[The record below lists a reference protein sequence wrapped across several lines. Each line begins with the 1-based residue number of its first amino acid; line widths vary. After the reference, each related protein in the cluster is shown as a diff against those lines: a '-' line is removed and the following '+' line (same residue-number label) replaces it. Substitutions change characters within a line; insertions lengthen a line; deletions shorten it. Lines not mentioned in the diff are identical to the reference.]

1 MYCTRG
7 FHLKH
12 ILNSSYRSSACFQ
25 QQCEAETTRFL
36 SCMLQCNPNPK
47 LGGTPATVD
56 PFLLCYPQITLKPSG
71 GIKKKKKKKKE
82 GNHGILM
89 LRRDQEAKEVIL
101 LRVFAYIA
109 QDIMQLVEVET
120 ENFLKIESNPF
131 KLHV

>member
-1 MYCTRG
+1 
-7 FHLKH
+7 
-12 ILNSSYRSSACFQ
+12 
-25 QQCEAETTRFL
+25 
-36 SCMLQCNPNPK
+36 
-47 LGGTPATVD
+47 
-56 PFLLCYPQITLKPSG
+56 
-71 GIKKKKKKKKE
+71 
-82 GNHGILM
+82 M